1 MISLRVETMTGHYR
15 VPGNVDNMGNA
26 PTFPIAPPSTIR
38 GFIESLCGKE
48 RGWFTG
54 KVAYGWLG
62 RDGEGVFEPLASGSL
77 LRKAHVWSSSGM
89 KGPGKTKYG
98 QVTRPIHVHTM
109 FDLHYRILID
119 ADEEQEQVIRAALRG
134 EVDRYGVLSLGE
146 SDDVVSWMAEDVS
159 DTPVRWVVSGHMMP
173 LPVKSGQGYNNINP
187 TIKMFDYGDEPE
199 FIDFKEVA

>member
-1 MISLRVETMTGHYR
+1 MLSLRVETMTGHYR
-15 VPGNVDNMGNA
+15 VPGNVDTMGNA

-54 KVAYGWLG
+54 KVAYGWLV
-62 RDGEGVFEPLASGSL
+62 GESGDFGPVISGSL
-77 LRKAHVWSSSGM
+77 TRKAHVWSSSGR
-89 KGPGKTKYG
+89 KGPGKTRYG
-98 QVTRPIHVHTM
+98 QVVRPIRVHTM

-119 ADEEQEQVIRAALRG
+119 ADEEQERVIRAALRG

-146 SDDVVSWMAEDVS
+146 SDDVVSWMAEDPS
-159 DTPVRWVVSGHMMP
+159 DTPVKWVVGGLLMP
-173 LPVKSGQGYNNINP
+173 LSVKSGQGYNTINP
-187 TIKMFDYGDEPE
+187 TIKTFDYGDEPE